1 MNESLKEKDFIKELL
16 EAVRN
21 NEHIHAVMDDYE
33 SIIEH
38 IPFWITQEERSAL
51 NEDIFVGSL
60 NGKLTV
66 YKKSTM
72 YGVDNY
78 ITRSEIL
85 DMPKILDDAEDYLDV
100 IDQLNFKLFGFKG
113 KNYISVVSTSIHVD
127 SRIVIMTR
135 KFGNF
140 LAKRYDNSAY
150 VITNSEGMLFVFD
163 TNEDPIKIA
172 NDIIMS
178 DLCIKD
184 SEFELF
190 LIEKDELTSVYRF
203 NTYNSNCIGKQ

>member
-1 MNESLKEKDFIKELL
+1 
-16 EAVRN
+16 
-21 NEHIHAVMDDYE
+21 MDDYE
-33 SIIEH
+33 SIIEY
-38 IPFWITQEERSAL
+38 IPYWITQEERKAL
-51 NEDIFVGSL
+51 NEDIFVGVL

-66 YKKSTM
+66 YKKSTL
-72 YGVDNY
+72 YGADDY
-78 ITRSEIL
+78 ITRGEIS
-85 DMPKILDDAEDYLDV
+85 DMPKILDDSEDYLDV
-100 IDQLNFKLFGFKG
+100 IEQLNFKLFGFKD

-127 SRIVIMTR
+127 SRIVIMTK
-135 KFGNF
+135 KFGDF

-150 VITNSEGMLFVFD
+150 VITNSEGMLFVFN

-172 NDIIMS
+172 NDIRMS

-203 NTYNSNCIGKQ
+203 NTYSSNCIGKQ